1 MNPDSKPVA
10 KALHFLNGI
19 ELFFRRETGRSLFAW
34 ALIALFNVL
43 TLILLRRELAQGEFG
58 TLNTGLAMVGLMT
71 VPVLAVY
78 EAFGGYLAL
87 NHPEVRKE
95 KLDALRTAA
104 PLFTDTFAWAWG
116 ALSLVLIFILMPF
129 LGLPRFSIQ
138 LFILLN
144 VLTAICG
151 IMSAVTY
158 RSANRLHFWGWLL
171 VTSALLRTL
180 LSAGFAWYQPWVESG
195 LAALLLAG
203 LICLG
208 PVLRQTGVEHALRL
222 KAVLEA
228 KDRDFL
234 IYLGATFTTFLAIF
248 LFINADR
255 IVAQHWFGT
264 VSDVTNIGVVE
275 WDKFD
280 AYQTAGLLGRS
291 LLWITQ
297 PLLWVLFVQRSRVE
311 KSTAASITFFWY
323 YLGALVIGAVLLAQL
338 DELLAR
344 LVCGSSYELT
354 SELVPYFAAAM
365 VPLGLLQGLGVFAL
379 ASRRYPEC
387 FTLGGCSLGYLLL
400 LYLVG
405 RQPQLMPTYMFA
417 GGLVILMIV
426 LFVGVVRW
434 GRKQP

>member
-1 MNPDSKPVA
+1 MTPDSKPA
-10 KALHFLNGI
+10 ATAPHFFYRI
-19 ELFFRRETGRSLFAW
+19 ELFFQKEARRSLFTW
-34 ALIALFNVL
+34 ALIALFNGL
-43 TLILLRRELAQGEFG
+43 ALILLRRELALGEFG
-58 TLNTGLAMVGLMT
+58 TLNTGLAIVGLMT

-78 EAFGGYLAL
+78 EAFGAYLSL
-87 NHPEVRKE
+87 NHPEARKE
-95 KLDALRTAA
+95 KLDSLRAAA
-104 PLFTDTFAWAWG
+104 PLVIDTFAWAWG
-116 ALSLVLIFILMPF
+116 ALSLVLIFIVLLF
-129 LGLPRFSIQ
+129 LGLPRFSVQ

-144 VLTAICG
+144 VLVAICG
-151 IMSAVTY
+151 IMSAVMY
-158 RSANRLHFWGWLL
+158 RSANRLRLWGGLL
-171 VTSALLRTL
+171 VVSALLRML
-180 LSAGFAWYQPWVESG
+180 LSAGFAWHEPWAESG

-203 LICLG
+203 LISLG
-208 PVLRQTGVEHALRL
+208 PVLRQTGTEHALRL
-222 KAVLEA
+222 KALLAA

-234 IYLGATFTTFLAIF
+234 IYLGATFSTFLALF
-248 LFINADR
+248 LFTNADR
-255 IVAQHWFGT
+255 IVAQHWFGIA
-264 VSDVTNIGVVE
+264 SDATNIGIVE

-291 LLWITQ
+291 LLWGTQ
-297 PLLWVLFVQRSRVE
+297 PLLWILFAQRSRVE

-323 YLGALVIGAVLLAQL
+323 YLGALLVGAVLLAQL
-338 DELLAR
+338 DKVLAG
-344 LVCGSSYELT
+344 LFCGSSYELT
-354 SELVPYFAAAM
+354 SELVPYFAVAM

-417 GGLVILMIV
+417 GGLVVLMIV